1 MPSGIHFE
9 SVRNESAIQNR
20 VPPQADRF
28 RGNDFSFVDC
38 GLVLKGQGEFGNIRE
53 RKKMVNIGVLI
64 SGSGSNLQAIID
76 NIEAGRLHARIKI
89 VVSNVAGV
97 GGLDRAQ
104 KHGLSTVVIH
114 HREYKTREDFDR
126 KLVEVLRAND
136 VELVVLAGF
145 MRIITPVLLR
155 AFPMRVMNIHPAL
168 LPAFPGTHVWQAEVD
183 YGVKFAGCT
192 VHFVD
197 EGTDT
202 GPIIIQAVV
211 PVYDDDTA
219 DTLNAR
225 ILKQEHKIYSQA
237 IQLYSE
243 ARLEIRGHRVL
254 AKDLPKAPDIS
265 MINPPAVIFGKE

>member
-1 MPSGIHFE
+1 
-9 SVRNESAIQNR
+9 
-20 VPPQADRF
+20 
-28 RGNDFSFVDC
+28 
-38 GLVLKGQGEFGNIRE
+38 
-53 RKKMVNIGVLI
+53 MVNLGVLV

-76 NIEAGRLHARIKI
+76 NIEAGRVDAGIQI
-89 VVSNVAGV
+89 VISNVPGV
-97 GGLDRAQ
+97 YALERSK
-104 KHGLSTVVIH
+104 KHGIPSLVIPH
-114 HREYKTREDFDR
+114 KGLKREEYDQ
-126 KLVEVLRAND
+126 KLVEGLRARD

-155 AFPMRVMNIHPAL
+155 AFPMRVINIHPAL
-168 LPAFPGTHVWQAEVD
+168 LPAFPGTHVWQTQID

-237 IQLYSE
+237 IQMYAE
-243 ARLEIRGHRVL
+243 GRLEIQGHRVL
-254 AKDLPKAPDIS
+254 AKGVSPAPDS
-265 MINPPAVIFGKE
+265 FMINPPPTFLER

>member
-1 MPSGIHFE
+1 
-9 SVRNESAIQNR
+9 
-20 VPPQADRF
+20 
-28 RGNDFSFVDC
+28 
-38 GLVLKGQGEFGNIRE
+38 
-53 RKKMVNIGVLI
+53 MVNLGVLV

-76 NIEAGRLHARIKI
+76 NIEAGRVDAKIKI
-89 VVSNVAGV
+89 VISNVPDVYA
-97 GGLDRAQ
+97 LERAK
-104 KHGLSTVVIH
+104 KHGISSLVLPH
-114 HREYKTREDFDR
+114 KGLKREEYDQ
-126 KLVEVLRAND
+126 KLVEALKTHG

-155 AFPMRVMNIHPAL
+155 AFPMRVINIHPAL
-168 LPAFPGTHVWQAEVD
+168 LPAFPGTHVWQTQID

-237 IQLYSE
+237 IQMY
-243 ARLEIRGHRVL
+243 AQGRLEIQGHRVL
-254 AKDLPKAPDIS
+254 AKGMPKAPDS
-265 MINPPAVIFGKE
+265 FMINPPAKILE